1 VPETAPEPDTTRTE
15 RRAWEREAGRRREAA
30 DALRIGAGMC
40 EYAAGQLAD
49 GLAPEQARRAA
60 LEAAGELEDLAAAL
74 RRLTR
79 LRAADRRTLAGHL
92 AALGLSTRE
101 IARQIGVS
109 DKAARYYVAGRRSD
123 GQPWAGREPHSGSV

>member
-1 VPETAPEPDTTRTE
+1 MVDPAPTGDREQK
-15 RRAWEREAGRRREAA
+15 AQMREAARRREAA
-30 DALRIGAGMC
+30 AALRIGADLC
-40 EYAAGQLAD
+40 QYAATQLAD
-49 GLAPEQARRAA
+49 GLAPEQARSAA

-101 IARQIGVS
+101 IARQLGVS
-109 DKAARYYVAGRRSD
+109 DKCARNYVQGRRSD
-123 GQPWAGREPHSGSV
+123 GQPWAAR